1 MSYLETEGMP
11 FTVKLL
17 ILQCDYSSPELA
29 CKLCVQKGFN
39 CGPKVGRQNRR
50 VLAIDS
56 AQNQSRQTA
65 EEALS
70 DHMVVHEVEEAI
82 RQPFYPDEEV
92 PDLMDSI
99 CLEHFWKQGRHRR
112 LDCGVGNLR
121 VQGFLLQRLGF
132 NLSKPVKFAII
143 LATSAYWSRYTH
155 EILRLNEKQTS
166 RCLDLFYR

>member
-11 FTVKLL
+11 FTLKLL
-17 ILQCDYSSPELA
+17 IIQCDYTSPELA

-50 VLAIDS
+50 VLAIAS

-65 EEALS
+65 EQAFG
-70 DHMVVHEVEEAI
+70 DQMVVHEVEEVI
-82 RQPFYPDEEV
+82 RQPFYPEEEV
-92 PDLMDSI
+92 PDPMDSI
-99 CLEHFWKQGRHRR
+99 CLEHFYRKHKGHWR

-121 VQGFLLQRLGF
+121 VHDFLQRRLGF

-143 LATSAYWSRYTH
+143 
-155 EILRLNEKQTS
+155 
-166 RCLDLFYR
+166 